1 MIEFIGFANKGLLF
15 IKSSPFYLNFNFI
28 RNTLKNKKCYF
39 LLKTLNISRYYLED
53 I

>member
-1 MIEFIGFANKGLLF
+1 MIEFIRFANKGLL
-15 IKSSPFYLNFNFI
+15 ISSPFYLNFNFI
-28 RNTLKNKKCYF
+28 RNTLKNKKCYN